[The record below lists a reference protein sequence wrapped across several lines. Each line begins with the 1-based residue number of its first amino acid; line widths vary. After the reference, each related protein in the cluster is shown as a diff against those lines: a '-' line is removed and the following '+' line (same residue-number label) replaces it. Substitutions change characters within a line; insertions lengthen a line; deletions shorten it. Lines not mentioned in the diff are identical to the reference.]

1 MTHIDEIQQKLS
13 EVTFNL
19 GEADVE
25 AMYDLIDQLRELE
38 NPREFVLHFF
48 DWFEE
53 NSQFDLGSPGPFV
66 HFIEE
71 KIDYIEHLASSIKR
85 KPTIVTVWM
94 ANRIAN
100 SKTDSK
106 ELNYWINLLCTASS
120 HPLADQDT
128 LDSALEFMKYQE
140 TR

>member
-1 MTHIDEIQQKLS
+1 MINIDEVQQKLS
-13 EVTFNL
+13 EVTFNS

-25 AMYDLIDQLRELE
+25 AMYDLVDQLRELK
-38 NPREFVLHFF
+38 NPREFVPHFF
-48 DWFEE
+48 KWFEE

-71 KIDYIEHLASSIKR
+71 KIDYVELLASSIER
-85 KPTIVTVWM
+85 KPTIITVWM

-100 SKTDSK
+100 SKTDK
-106 ELNYWINLLCTASS
+106 NELNYWINLLRTASS
-120 HPLADQDT
+120 HSLADQDA

-140 TR
+140 VK